1 MLDSSQ
7 TRDLELSSYRNTLET
22 MVEDRTRALQEAI
35 AEARR
40 ANRAK
45 SDFLA
50 RMSHEIR
57 TPMNAIIGLSQ
68 MVLDTLLQAQQR
80 EYLEQVVHSR
90 NRCSASSMTSSTI
103 RRSKPAASP
112 WKRCPRAGQGV
123 AFGGRHVRSPRP

>member
-1 MLDSSQ
+1 MLDSLQ
-7 TRDLELSSYRNTLET
+7 TRDQELSSYRNTLET

-68 MVLDTLLQAQQR
+68 MVLDTPLQAQQR
-80 EYLEQVVHSR
+80 EYLEQVVHSSESLLGIMR
-90 NRCSASSMTSSTI
+90 KM
-103 RRSKPAASP
+103 KDGDEP
-112 WKRCPRAGQGV
+112 K
-123 AFGGRHVRSPRP
+123 